1 MKDKIKENNYVMWG
15 LTLFGVVAASILL
28 FFLLLKLE
36 YIVGGIF
43 KILSTLTP
51 IFLGIMFAYLLN
63 PLVNVIEKYAMRPA
77 GDWVYKKFFKEAK
90 KKERVMRIS
99 AICATY
105 LLALV
110 LIWLFIEFVVPSLLE
125 SLNLMVTNI
134 PTYVNNIYDYLKG
147 FLQDNPDLKTIV
159 DSMNTNITDTV
170 SKFMMPTMDSI
181 MANVAAGITS
191 ALRWLVN
198 IVIGLIVSV
207 YLIYDKDTFVGGMK
221 KFLDLILPKQVYDV
235 TMTTLGYIDKV
246 FGGFMVAKI
255 IDSLLIGIIT
265 FFFLAV
271 FRIPYALVISVI
283 VGVTNIIPYFGPF
296 IGAIPCA
303 TLLLLI
309 NPTKSLTFV
318 VLILIIQ
325 QFDGNILGP
334 KLIGNKTGIK
344 SFWVLFS
351 ILFFGGLFGFAGM
364 LFGVP
369 IFAVISS
376 MINNFVNKKLA
387 KRAGR

>member
-1 MKDKIKENNYVMWG
+1 
-15 LTLFGVVAASILL
+15 
-28 FFLLLKLE
+28 
-36 YIVGGIF
+36 
-43 KILSTLTP
+43 
-51 IFLGIMFAYLLN
+51 
-63 PLVNVIEKYAMRPA
+63 
-77 GDWVYKKFFKEAK
+77 
-90 KKERVMRIS
+90 
-99 AICATY
+99 
-105 LLALV
+105 
-110 LIWLFIEFVVPSLLE
+110 
-125 SLNLMVTNI
+125 
-134 PTYVNNIYDYLKG
+134 
-147 FLQDNPDLKTIV
+147 
-159 DSMNTNITDTV
+159 
-170 SKFMMPTMDSI
+170 
-181 MANVAAGITS
+181 
-191 ALRWLVN
+191 
-198 IVIGLIVSV
+198 
-207 YLIYDKDTFVGGMK
+207 MK

>member
-1 MKDKIKENNYVMWG
+1 MWG

-90 KKERVMRIS
+90 KKERIMRIS

>member
-90 KKERVMRIS
+90 KKERIMRIS